1 MFTPKDHS
9 RPVDIASSAAGQARQ
24 GELDTVD
31 LAHAEWRKSSWSAM
45 NGNCVAV
52 AELRAGLIGVCD
64 TKDGGLGP
72 VLLFSGPAWRSF
84 IRDVKS
90 AGLPR

>member
-1 MFTPKDHS
+1 
-9 RPVDIASSAAGQARQ
+9 
-24 GELDTVD
+24 
-31 LAHAEWRKSSWSAM
+31 M

-52 AELRAGLIGVCD
+52 AELRAGLIGVRD

-90 AGLPR
+90 AGPPR